1 MTALVL
7 DAGALIA
14 VDRDDR
20 SMMARLRAAHID
32 TTGTELRSTG
42 IVIAEVWR
50 DPSGRQTHLARLLKA
65 VDVRAVDEKLGREA
79 GVLLGRAGRGEPA
92 DATIVAVAQTGDVVV
107 TSDPADINALATAAR
122 VRVSV
127 VAC

>member
-1 MTALVL
+1 LTALLL

-14 VDRDDR
+14 VERDDR
-20 SMMARLRAAHID
+20 WMMARLRVAH
-32 TTGTELRSTG
+32 TTGMELRSTG

-50 DPSGRQTHLARLLKA
+50 DESGRQTHLARLLKA

-79 GVLLGRAGRGEPA
+79 GVLLGRAGRGQA
-92 DATIVAVAQTGDVVV
+92 AGATIVASTKTGDAIV
-107 TSDPADINALATAAR
+107 TSDPADIVALADAAL
-122 VRVSV
+122 VRVTV

>member
-1 MTALVL
+1 LTALLL

-20 SMMARLRAAHID
+20 SMMARLRVAH

-50 DPSGRQTHLARLLKA
+50 DPSGRQTRLARLLKA
-65 VDVRAVDEKLGREA
+65 VDVRAVDEELGREA

-92 DATIVAVAQTGDVVV
+92 DATIVAVAKTGDAVV
-107 TSDPADINALATAAR
+107 TSDPADIDALAEAAH
-122 VRVSV
+122 VRVNV